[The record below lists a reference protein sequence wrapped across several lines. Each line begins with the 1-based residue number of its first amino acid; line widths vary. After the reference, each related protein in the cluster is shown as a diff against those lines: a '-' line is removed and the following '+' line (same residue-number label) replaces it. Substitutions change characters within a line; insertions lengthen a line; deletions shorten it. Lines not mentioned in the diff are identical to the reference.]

1 MTFLLSMPCVALVY
15 SSPGDG
21 DEIHALC
28 AVRYSHPADYMLAEL
43 MQESVELLDGLLFF
57 HYD

>member
-1 MTFLLSMPCVALVY
+1 MAKEIKHGYDAAL
-15 SSPGDG
+15 
-21 DEIHALC
+21 AC
-28 AVRYSHPADYMLAEL
+28 AFKAKAADYMLAEL